1 MSKLIKPKKTEYCLK
16 AHAFFYI
23 AFLLCFLICSVSLK
37 AGGIPVDSLMDN
49 MMNIEIKGNVKN
61 HDGEPLV
68 GATISVKGANIS
80 TLADDKGEFS
90 LTVSS
95 ANVVLI
101 VSYTGYKTKEV
112 PVGGLA
118 VVEVVLQPVSDL
130 DDVVVIGYGTSRK
143 RDLTGTVGSVKESE
157 LRERPAPSL
166 NQMIAG
172 RVSGVQVNVNSGRPG
187 GRNNVRVRGFSSINS
202 SNNPLYVVDGV
213 MLPVS
218 EQVQNTQAIDFINP
232 NDIVSVEVLKDAS
245 ATAIYGAR
253 GANGVILITTKRG
266 KDGVGRV
273 TYNGD
278 YSVPALGPNFPEF
291 LNAKEYLAVEDLAY
305 ANMEKYDKA
314 GWDAGKYEFR
324 NPANARTDPRLF
336 SSNGEPL
343 YDTKWIDE
351 VTQHKISQNH
361 QLGFTGGNK
370 DRSYSA
376 SFSYRDDQGLI
387 QTSYMKRY
395 AGRLTFDD
403 QIKKYL
409 KVGATLS
416 YNAQEENLVDFDYG
430 VMRTIA
436 EALPF
441 LPPRYPDGSF
451 ANNRDYPNVEMQFS
465 PLTYLYGR
473 KYILNTQTFLG
484 SAYLNLTLAKGLEM
498 RTVVGANIF
507 NQGINQSVSRDIYI
521 TQRGF
526 AGASNNRQS
535 FWSVENYLTYNKKIG
550 ADHSLNAMAGVSW
563 QKSND
568 FGFSASVQNFSSD
581 FFGFNN
587 LGAGSSSPQYGS
599 GRSAYAFNSYFGRI
613 NYSLK
618 DKYLLTVTGRSDGS
632 SKFGENNKY
641 AFFPSAAVAWRISE
655 EEFLRDNNVI
665 SNLKL
670 RVSTGVTG
678 NSEIPPYSSLSRLSS
693 GYATTYGN
701 LRVGGTGLG
710 TLANPD
716 LRWEKT
722 TQSDIGLEL
731 GILENRISLEADVY
745 YRKTTD
751 MLLDAPVPKTSGYA
765 TIRRNIGSMENK
777 GLEITLNT
785 VNISSQNFTWTS
797 MFNISMNRN
806 KVLSLATPSDIVGVG
821 GAVFISPTNI
831 IRVGEA
837 VGSFKGLVRL
847 GVWGEGEREEAAK
860 FASYRNGLPILPGD
874 IKYLDVNGDY
884 AITDAD
890 RMIIGNGSPKGWG
903 TFINNIRYKNFDFM
917 LDIQYSYGNNTY
929 ELSTGSSEDRVAIA
943 NSYKTVLNAWRP
955 DNQNTMIPE
964 IRDTRAGYVINE
976 DTHWLKDGS
985 FIRGRNILLGYT
997 FPLTTLQKWG
1007 MNRFRIYGSVQNFF
1021 LMTAKEV
1028 NGDPETVGTTFGYG
1042 AFSQGLTYHAY
1053 PKSTTFMI
1061 GLQLGL

>member
-1 MSKLIKPKKTEYCLK
+1 MKKLNRSNSWHTARYVPAFLFFLLISGMS
-16 AHAFFYI
+16 AHASHFPSFYDESI
-23 AFLLCFLICSVSLK
+23 NHK
-37 AGGIPVDSLMDN
+37 A
-49 MMNIEIKGNVKN
+49 EINGTVRNQS
-61 HDGEPLV
+61 GEALA
-68 GATISVKGANIS
+68 GATVTVKGTNLS
-80 TLADDKGEFS
+80 VLTDENGNFS
-90 LTVSS
+90 INVNTS
-95 ANVVLI
+95 APVLV
-101 VSYTGYKTKEV
+101 VSYTGYTTKEV
-112 PVGGLA
+112 PVAGNVAVEITLA
-118 VVEVVLQPVSDL
+118 PAKDL
-130 DDVVVIGYGTSRK
+130 EDVVIIGYGTTRK

-157 LRERPAPSL
+157 LKERPAPSL

-187 GRNNVRVRGFSSINS
+187 GRNNVRIRGFSSINS

-218 EQVQNTQAIDFINP
+218 EQAQNMQAIDFINP

-253 GANGVILITTKRG
+253 GANGVILVTTKRG
-266 KDGVGRV
+266 KDGSGRV

-278 YSVPALGPNFPEF
+278 YSVPTLGPNFPEF

-305 ANMEKYDKA
+305 ANMEKYDKQ
-314 GWDAGKYEFR
+314 GWDDGKYLFR
-324 NPANARTDPRLF
+324 DPANARTDPRLF
-336 SSNGEPL
+336 DSNGEPL
-343 YDTKWIDE
+343 YDTKWIDA
-351 VTQHKISQNH
+351 VTQNKISQNH

-376 SFSYRDDQGLI
+376 SFGYRDDQGLV
-387 QTSYMKRY
+387 QTSYLKRY
-395 AGRLTFDD
+395 SARLTFDD

-409 KVGATLS
+409 KVGATVS
-416 YNAQEENLVDFDYG
+416 YNNQEENLVDYDYQ
-430 VMRTIA
+430 VMRNIA

-451 ANNRDYPNVEMQFS
+451 ANNRDYPNVELQFS
-465 PLTYLYGR
+465 PLAYIYGR

-484 SAYLNLTLAKGLEM
+484 SAYMNINLARGLEM

-507 NQGINQSVSRDIYI
+507 SQGINQSVSRDIYI
-521 TQRGF
+521 TQRGY
-526 AGASNNRQS
+526 AGASNSRQT
-535 FWSVENYLTYNKKIG
+535 FWSVENYLTYNKKLGENHAI
-550 ADHSLNAMAGVSW
+550 NALAGISW
-563 QKSND
+563 QQTND
-568 FGFSASVQNFSSD
+568 FGFGTSIQNFSSD

-587 LGAGSSSPQYGS
+587 LGAGSSSPGYSS
-599 GRSAYAFNSYFGRI
+599 GKSGYAFNSYFGRL
-613 NYSLK
+613 NYAFK
-618 DKYLLTVTGRSDGS
+618 DKYLLTLTGRSDGT
-632 SKFGENNKY
+632 SKFGDNNKY
-641 AFFPSAAVAWRISE
+641 AFFPSGAIAWRVSE
-655 EEFLRDNNVI
+655 EDFLKDNDLV

-670 RVSTGVTG
+670 RASMGVTG

-693 GYATTYGN
+693 SYATTYGSV
-701 LRVGGTGLG
+701 RVGGTGLG
-710 TLANPD
+710 SLANPD

-722 TQSDIGLEL
+722 TQTDLGLEL
-731 GILENRISLEADVY
+731 GLFNNRISIEADLY
-745 YRKTTD
+745 RRKTTD
-751 MLLDAPVPKTSGYA
+751 MLLDAPVPRTSGYG

-777 GLEITLNT
+777 GLELTLNT
-785 VNISSQNFTWTS
+785 VNLSTKDFTWSTT
-797 MFNISMNRN
+797 FNISMNRN

-831 IRVGEA
+831 IRVGEP

-847 GVWGEGEREEAAK
+847 GVWGEDEMAEAAK

-903 TFINNIRYKNFDFM
+903 AFINNFRYKNFDFT
-917 LDIQYSYGNNTY
+917 LDIQYSYGNDTY

-943 NSYKTVLNAWRP
+943 NSYKTVLNAWTP
-955 DNQNTMIPE
+955 QNQNTVIPE
-964 IRDTRAGYVINE
+964 IRDTRAGYVVNE

-985 FIRGRNILLGYT
+985 FVRGRNILLGYT
-997 FPLTTLQKWG
+997 LPTSTIQKWG
-1007 MNRFRIYGSVQNFF
+1007 MNRFRVYGSVQNFF
-1021 LMTAKEV
+1021 LITSKEV

-1053 PKSTTFMI
+1053 PKSTIFMLGI
-1061 GLQLGL
+1061 QLGL